1 MREFI
6 LKSNIAN
13 PAVRMVCG
21 VQNAF
26 LATEEML
33 EQIVSDTAQAD
44 SFDLLYDKN
53 GIEVYEYIRVLK
65 ESCITFYNLKYIA
78 ARVGLPEWIVVQ
90 GCIPVN
96 NASQL
101 KAHQK
106 HAKRQIIKAIKRKW
120 SVDLM
125 KKGA

>member
-6 LKSNIAN
+6 LKSNVCN

-21 VQNAF
+21 VQDAF
-26 LATEEML
+26 TATQETL

-44 SFDLLYDKN
+44 TFDLLYSKN
-53 GIEVYEYIRVLK
+53 DIEVYEYIKMLK
-65 ESCITFYNLKYIA
+65 ESCVTFYNLKYIA

-96 NASQL
+96 KPSQL
-101 KAHQK
+101 KAHNK
-106 HAKRQIIKAIKRKW
+106 HAKLQINKAIKQKW
-120 SVDLM
+120 SIDLM